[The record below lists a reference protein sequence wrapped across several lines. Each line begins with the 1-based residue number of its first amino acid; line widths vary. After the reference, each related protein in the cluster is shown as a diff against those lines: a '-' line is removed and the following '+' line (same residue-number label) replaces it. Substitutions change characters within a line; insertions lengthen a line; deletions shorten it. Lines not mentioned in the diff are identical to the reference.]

1 MPPHQNAHALIP
13 TTRECV
19 MLHDK
24 KDFTDV
30 IKLTALQIGG
40 LSWIIPVSPI

>member
-1 MPPHQNAHALIP
+1 MPPRQSACALIP

-24 KDFTDV
+24 KDFADV
-30 IKLTALQIGG
+30 IKLTALKIGE